1 MTMPEER
8 TRAVLQTKEFLE
20 ELRSPARMPRVPKH
34 VRDEARR
41 LLRHYP
47 SASDLD
53 WASEGAPWHWGP
65 ASGDKNT

>member
-1 MTMPEER
+1 MPEER

-47 SASDLD
+47 SAGDLD
-53 WASEGAPWHWGP
+53 WAHEGVPWLWGAAP
-65 ASGDKNT
+65 GDNK